1 MDANQDQ
8 GAKELL
14 QGQAQLY
21 KLMFSH
27 LSSMSLKCAIELGI
41 ADIIHSHG
49 RAITLSELVS
59 ALDIQPTKTT
69 GLFRLMR
76 LLVHS
81 SCFNKTKVNGQEEA
95 YGLTAASTLLI
106 KDKPYCMSP
115 TVSAF
120 VDPLFVAPFQSLS
133 IWFKGTELTLW
144 ETVHG
149 ITFWEFMNQNP
160 AINQRFNEAMA
171 SDSEIMTSFVV
182 KSECKQ
188 IFEGLGLLVDVGGG
202 DGSFS
207 RIICEAF
214 PGIKCTVLDLPHVVA
229 NLPEADNLKYIAGDM
244 FQFIPPADAFLFKCG
259 CPHFFKCRFEVYHIG
274 KGNQQSVGSTGNGVP
289 LSGLTGFAPQFE
301 LQGSRLYWENL
312 CLSVRAGT
320 SSLGCGD
327 EDGLKILKKRREAI
341 ASNGERG
348 KVIIIDIVINAEEEG
363 HELTETKFLFDIVM
377 SVNATGKERT
387 ENEWAKLFFDAG
399 FSHYKIT
406 PIFGMRSLIEVYP

>member
-8 GAKELL
+8 GAKELF

-27 LSSMSLKCAIELGI
+27 LSSTSLKCAIELGI

-69 GLFRLMR
+69 SLFRLMR

-81 SCFNKTKVNGQEEA
+81 GCFNKTKVNGQEEA

-106 KDKPYCMSP
+106 KDKPYSMSP

-133 IWFKGTELTLW
+133 SWFKGTELTLW

-149 ITFWEFMNQNP
+149 IKFWEFMNQNP
-160 AINQRFNEAMA
+160 GINQRLNEAMA
-171 SDSEIMTSFVV
+171 R
-182 KSECKQ
+182 
-188 IFEGLGLLVDVGGG
+188 GGN
-202 DGSFS
+202 GSFS
-207 RIICEAF
+207 RIISEAF

-229 NLPEADNLKYIAGDM
+229 NLPEADNFKYIAGDM
-244 FQFIPPADAFLFKCG
+244 FQFIPPADAFLFKLVF
-259 CPHFFKCRFEVYHIG
+259 H
-274 KGNQQSVGSTGNGVP
+274 
-289 LSGLTGFAPQFE
+289 GL
-301 LQGSRLYWENL
+301 
-312 CLSVRAGT
+312 
-320 SSLGCGD
+320 GD

-348 KVIIIDIVINAEEEG
+348 KVIIIDIVINAEEEE
-363 HELTETKFLFDIVM
+363 HELTETKFLFDIVLR
-377 SVNATGKERT
+377 VNSTGKERT
-387 ENEWAKLFFDAG
+387 ESEWAKLF
-399 FSHYKIT
+399 SMLVSVTTK
-406 PIFGMRSLIEVYP
+406 

>member
-1 MDANQDQ
+1 
-8 GAKELL
+8 
-14 QGQAQLY
+14 
-21 KLMFSH
+21 
-27 LSSMSLKCAIELGI
+27 MSLKCAIELGI

-49 RAITLSELVS
+49 QAITLSELVS
-59 ALDIQPTKTT
+59 ALDIQPTKTN

-81 SCFNKTKVNGQEEA
+81 GCFKKTKVNGEEEA

-106 KDKPYCMSP
+106 KDKPYCLSP
-115 TVSAF
+115 TVSVF
-120 VDPLFVAPFQSLS
+120 VDPFFVAPFQSLS

-188 IFEGLGLLVDVGGG
+188 IFEGLGSLVDVGGG

-229 NLPEADNLKYIAGDM
+229 NLPEADNLKYIAGD
-244 FQFIPPADAFLFKCG
+244 
-259 CPHFFKCRFEVYHIG
+259 
-274 KGNQQSVGSTGNGVP
+274 
-289 LSGLTGFAPQFE
+289 
-301 LQGSRLYWENL
+301 
-312 CLSVRAGT
+312 
-320 SSLGCGD
+320 

-348 KVIIIDIVINAEEEG
+348 KR
-363 HELTETKFLFDIVM
+363 ELKVNGQSYSSMLVSVTTK
-377 SVNATGKERT
+377 
-387 ENEWAKLFFDAG
+387 
-399 FSHYKIT
+399 
-406 PIFGMRSLIEVYP
+406 

>member
-8 GAKELL
+8 GAKELF

-21 KLMFSH
+21 KL
-27 LSSMSLKCAIELGI
+27 I
-41 ADIIHSHG
+41 HG

-81 SCFNKTKVNGQEEA
+81 GCFKKTKVNGQEEA

-106 KDKPYCMSP
+106 KDKPYCLSP
-115 TVSAF
+115 TVSVF
-120 VDPLFVAPFQSLS
+120 VDPFFVAPFQSLS
-133 IWFKGTELTLW
+133 SWFKGTELTLW

-149 ITFWEFMNQNP
+149 IKFWEFMNQNP

-188 IFEGLGLLVDVGGG
+188 IFEGLGSLVDVGGG
-202 DGSFS
+202 NVSFS
-207 RIICEAF
+207 RIISEAF
-214 PGIKCTVLDLPHVVA
+214 PGIKCTVLDLPHAVA

-244 FQFIPPADAFLFKCG
+244 LRFIPPANAFLF
-259 CPHFFKCRFEVYHIG
+259 
-274 KGNQQSVGSTGNGVP
+274 
-289 LSGLTGFAPQFE
+289 
-301 LQGSRLYWENL
+301 
-312 CLSVRAGT
+312 
-320 SSLGCGD
+320 
-327 EDGLKILKKRREAI
+327 KILKKRREAI

-348 KVIIIDIVINAEEEG
+348 KVIIIDIVINAEEEE

-387 ENEWAKLFFDAG
+387 ESEWAKLFFDAV

-406 PIFGMRSLIEVYP
+406 PIFGMKSLIEVYP

>member
-1 MDANQDQ
+1 M
-8 GAKELL
+8 
-14 QGQAQLY
+14 
-21 KLMFSH
+21 
-27 LSSMSLKCAIELGI
+27 CAIELGV

-81 SCFNKTKVNGQEEA
+81 GCFKKTKVNGQEEA

-106 KDKPYCMSP
+106 KDKPYCLSP
-115 TVSAF
+115 TVSVF
-120 VDPLFVAPFQSLS
+120 VDPFFVAPFQSLS
-133 IWFKGTELTLW
+133 SWFKGTELTLW

-149 ITFWEFMNQNP
+149 IKFWEFMNQNP

-188 IFEGLGLLVDVGGG
+188 IFEGLGSLVDVGGG
-202 DGSFS
+202 NVSFS
-207 RIICEAF
+207 RIISEAF
-214 PGIKCTVLDLPHVVA
+214 PGIKCTVLDLPHAVA

-244 FQFIPPADAFLFKCG
+244 LRFIPPANAFLF
-259 CPHFFKCRFEVYHIG
+259 
-274 KGNQQSVGSTGNGVP
+274 
-289 LSGLTGFAPQFE
+289 
-301 LQGSRLYWENL
+301 
-312 CLSVRAGT
+312 
-320 SSLGCGD
+320 
-327 EDGLKILKKRREAI
+327 KILKKRREAI

-348 KVIIIDIVINAEEEG
+348 KVIIIDIVINAEEEE

-387 ENEWAKLFFDAG
+387 ESEWAKLFFDAV

-406 PIFGMRSLIEVYP
+406 PIFGMKSLIEVYP

>member
-8 GAKELL
+8 GAKELF

-21 KLMFSH
+21 KLMFNH

-49 RAITLSELVS
+49 RAITLSEL
-59 ALDIQPTKTT
+59 
-69 GLFRLMR
+69 MR

-81 SCFNKTKVNGQEEA
+81 GCFKKTKVNGEEEA

-106 KDKPYCMSP
+106 KDKPYCLSP
-115 TVSAF
+115 TVSVF
-120 VDPLFVAPFQSLS
+120 VDPFFVAPFQSLS
-133 IWFKGTELTLW
+133 SWFKGTEITLW

-149 ITFWEFMNQNP
+149 IKFWEFMNQNP

-171 SDSEIMTSFVV
+171 SDSEIMTTFVV

-188 IFEGLGLLVDVGGG
+188 IFEGLGSLVDVGGG
-202 DGSFS
+202 NGTFS
-207 RIICEAF
+207 RIISEAF
-214 PGIKCTVLDLPHVVA
+214 PGIKCTVLDLPHAVA

-244 FQFIPPADAFLFKCG
+244 FRFIPPADAFLFKLVF
-259 CPHFFKCRFEVYHIG
+259 H
-274 KGNQQSVGSTGNGVP
+274 
-289 LSGLTGFAPQFE
+289 GL
-301 LQGSRLYWENL
+301 
-312 CLSVRAGT
+312 
-320 SSLGCGD
+320 GD

-348 KVIIIDIVINAEEEG
+348 KVIIIDIVINAEEEE
-363 HELTETKFLFDIVM
+363 HELTETKFLFDIMM

-387 ENEWAKLFFDAG
+387 ESEWAKLFFDAG
-399 FSHYKIT
+399 FSHYKIH
-406 PIFGMRSLIEVYP
+406 Y

>member
-244 FQFIPPADAFLFKCG
+244 FQFIPPADAFLFKLVF
-259 CPHFFKCRFEVYHIG
+259 H
-274 KGNQQSVGSTGNGVP
+274 
-289 LSGLTGFAPQFE
+289 GL
-301 LQGSRLYWENL
+301 
-312 CLSVRAGT
+312 
-320 SSLGCGD
+320 GD

>member
-49 RAITLSELVS
+49 RAITLSE
-59 ALDIQPTKTT
+59 
-69 GLFRLMR
+69 LMR

-244 FQFIPPADAFLFKCG
+244 FQFIPPADAFLFKLVF
-259 CPHFFKCRFEVYHIG
+259 H
-274 KGNQQSVGSTGNGVP
+274 
-289 LSGLTGFAPQFE
+289 GL
-301 LQGSRLYWENL
+301 
-312 CLSVRAGT
+312 
-320 SSLGCGD
+320 GD

>member
-8 GAKELL
+8 GAKELF

-21 KLMFSH
+21 KLMFNH

-81 SCFNKTKVNGQEEA
+81 GCFNKTKVNGQEEA

-106 KDKPYCMSP
+106 KDKPYCFSP
-115 TVSAF
+115 TVSVF
-120 VDPLFVAPFQSLS
+120 LDPCFVAAFQSLGS
-133 IWFKGTELTLW
+133 WFKGTELTLW

-149 ITFWEFMNQNP
+149 IKFWEFMNQNP
-160 AINQRFNEAMA
+160 GINQRFNEAMA
-171 SDSEIMTSFVV
+171 SDTEIMTSFVV
-182 KSECKQ
+182 KTECKQ
-188 IFEGLGLLVDVGGG
+188 IFEGLGTLVDVGGG
-202 DGSFS
+202 NGSFS
-207 RIICEAF
+207 RIISEAF

-244 FQFIPPADAFLFKCG
+244 FQFIPPADAFLFNLIF
-259 CPHFFKCRFEVYHIG
+259 H
-274 KGNQQSVGSTGNGVP
+274 
-289 LSGLTGFAPQFE
+289 GL
-301 LQGSRLYWENL
+301 
-312 CLSVRAGT
+312 
-320 SSLGCGD
+320 GD

-341 ASNGERG
+341 ASNGKRG
-348 KVIIIDIVINAEEEG
+348 KVIIIDIVINAEEEEP
-363 HELTETKFLFDIVM
+363 ELTETKFLFDILM
-377 SVNATGKERT
+377 SVNANGKERT
-387 ENEWAKLFFDAG
+387 ESEWAKLFSDAG

>member
-8 GAKELL
+8 GAKELF

-21 KLMFSH
+21 KL
-27 LSSMSLKCAIELGI
+27 I
-41 ADIIHSHG
+41 HG

-69 GLFRLMR
+69 
-76 LLVHS
+76 
-81 SCFNKTKVNGQEEA
+81 VNGQEEA

-106 KDKPYCMSP
+106 KDKPYCLSP
-115 TVSAF
+115 TVSVF
-120 VDPLFVAPFQSLS
+120 VDPFFVAPFQSLS
-133 IWFKGTELTLW
+133 SWFKGTELTLW

-149 ITFWEFMNQNP
+149 IKFWEFMNQNP

-188 IFEGLGLLVDVGGG
+188 IFEGLGSLVDVGGG
-202 DGSFS
+202 NVSFS
-207 RIICEAF
+207 RIISEAF
-214 PGIKCTVLDLPHVVA
+214 PGIKCTVLDLPHAVA

-244 FQFIPPADAFLFKCG
+244 LRFIPPANAFLF
-259 CPHFFKCRFEVYHIG
+259 
-274 KGNQQSVGSTGNGVP
+274 
-289 LSGLTGFAPQFE
+289 
-301 LQGSRLYWENL
+301 
-312 CLSVRAGT
+312 
-320 SSLGCGD
+320 
-327 EDGLKILKKRREAI
+327 KILKKRREAI

-348 KVIIIDIVINAEEEG
+348 KVIIIDIVINAEEEE

-387 ENEWAKLFFDAG
+387 ESEWAKLFFDAV

-406 PIFGMRSLIEVYP
+406 PIFGMKSLIEVYP